1 MLKRFLLI
9 LIVLFGTFFVVSQNV
24 VYADGNVEYHLA
36 SKNEMATDCDSLF
49 GNPEDPNKQSVA
61 YFLQQIFNIM
71 KYAGPILC
79 LVLSISDFV
88 KATASQDKDALT
100 KATKTTG
107 KRIVYALILFFIP
120 TLINFI
126 FPLLGWYDTCGIK

>member
-1 MLKRFLLI
+1 
-9 LIVLFGTFFVVSQNV
+9 
-24 VYADGNVEYHLA
+24 
-36 SKNEMATDCDSLF
+36 
-49 GNPEDPNKQSVA
+49 
-61 YFLQQIFNIM
+61 M

-88 KATASQDKDALT
+88 KATASQDKDALS

>member
-1 MLKRFLLI
+1 MLKRI
-9 LIVLFGTFFVVSQNV
+9 LMIFIVLFGTFFVVNQNIVNAESNLIEHQLANNSQ
-24 VYADGNVEYHLA
+24 
-36 SKNEMATDCDSLF
+36 MATDCDSLF
-49 GNPEDPNKQSVA
+49 GNPDDDTSVA

-79 LVLSISDFV
+79 LVLSITDFV
-88 KATASQDKDALT
+88 KATASQDKDALN

-107 KRIVYALILFFIP
+107 KRIVYAMILFFIP

>member
-1 MLKRFLLI
+1 MFKKFLLI
-9 LIVLFGTFFVVSQNV
+9 LIVLFGTFFVVGQNV
-24 VYADGNVEYHLA
+24 VYAENSNVEHQLA
-36 SKNEMATDCDSLF
+36 NKQEMATDCDSLF
-49 GNPEDPNKQSVA
+49 GNPDDDTSVA

-88 KATASQDKDALT
+88 KATASQDKDALS

-107 KRIVYALILFFIP
+107 KRIVYALILYFIP